1 MRTEMKNM
9 VQNYSRNIEFTGPES
24 IIKLLIESG
33 ADVNAVNNVN
43 NTALILAISK
53 SKSYEIEAPSETKL
67 WKQQFHSIPFHLEFE
82 SAAELLIERGA
93 EVNVVGE
100 FDTPLIWATNN
111 GKSQKLHLIA
121 PSFLFSLIKSQSS
134 EFEFN
139 VSFFNFFSIHL

>member
-1 MRTEMKNM
+1 M
-9 VQNYSRNIEFTGPES
+9 
-24 IIKLLIESG
+24 
-33 ADVNAVNNVN
+33 
-43 NTALILAISK
+43 
-53 SKSYEIEAPSETKL
+53 
-67 WKQQFHSIPFHLEFE
+67 
-82 SAAELLIERGA
+82 
-93 EVNVVGE
+93 NVVGE